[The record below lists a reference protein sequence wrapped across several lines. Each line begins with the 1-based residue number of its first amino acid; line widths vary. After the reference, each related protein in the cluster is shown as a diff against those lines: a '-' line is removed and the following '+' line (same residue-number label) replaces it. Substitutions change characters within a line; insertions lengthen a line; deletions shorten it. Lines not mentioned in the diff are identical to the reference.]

1 MIYLLTD
8 ADGPFVGP
16 AWCNLEFLIEPSA
29 FVPRLAATD
38 GKRINT
44 GQLGVNLLGT
54 ATPHAIAGGNGL
66 QNATSGHYSNG
77 DGTYSNGTLWDST
90 SANFVNNTWHR
101 VEVYVAMNSIVG
113 GLPRPDGVIRM
124 WVDGKVVVE
133 RTNVYLRT
141 SQFATQKFN
150 QLLLAPYIGD
160 GSPVAQDL
168 WLDNLVVA
176 DQPPASKPPAPQ
188 NLRTLE

>member
-1 MIYLLTD
+1 
-8 ADGPFVGP
+8 
-16 AWCNLEFLIEPSA
+16 
-29 FVPRLAATD
+29 
-38 GKRINT
+38 
-44 GQLGVNLLGT
+44 
-54 ATPHAIAGGNGL
+54 
-66 QNATSGHYSNG
+66 
-77 DGTYSNGTLWDST
+77 
-90 SANFVNNTWHR
+90 
-101 VEVYVAMNSIVG
+101 
-113 GLPRPDGVIRM
+113 M